1 MDLDTFLGVERTGWS
16 YLAETPDSPQLSA
29 AGYEEERQQEEEEGG
44 EGLERGKEGEEEGL
58 ASVSV
63 LEWADDARVPLNVT
77 TWYGMQRIT
86 IFCCISTMF
95 NLLLR

>member
-29 AGYEEERQQEEEEGG
+29 AGYEEERQQ
-44 EGLERGKEGEEEGL
+44 EEEGL